1 MSCKLEKNSKGK
13 ITNVLDASN
22 KPSTLFKQILN
33 VPTLPLE
40 QAIDTYKNVY
50 SEQLKDKVRFQ
61 KSSVQSDVDLAI
73 QKNNGNP
80 LTLAPNGK
88 PSILYQ
94 SYKDLGY
101 SDVEAERLTA
111 QVYSDEFG
119 NWFGKFWIN
128 EKDIND
134 NFEYIISNL
143 EIEKYGC

>member
-22 KPSTLFKQILN
+22 KLSKLFKQILN

-40 QAIDTYKNVY
+40 QAINTYKNVY

-73 QKNNGNP
+73 QRNNGNP
-80 LTLAPNGK
+80 LNLAPNGK

-101 SDVEAERLTA
+101 SNVEAERLTA
-111 QVYSDEFG
+111 QVYSDEFVS
-119 NWFGKFWIN
+119 WFGKFWIN